1 MHKVLVIDDDA
12 NFGLILKN
20 FLGKNNF
27 DVTFAYNAKDG
38 IEAYRPGVF
47 QVVLTDFRL
56 PDGSGLDI
64 LKQIKEKEYELPVIL
79 MTSYGDI
86 RSAVNAVKLG
96 AFDYLAKP
104 INPDE
109 LLLTIHRALDAEGK
123 ADESPRRKNIKVSKG
138 LNSFEFLKGK
148 SPAAMEMQAHLSLV
162 APTDMSV
169 IIQGESG
176 TGKEYFSRLIHEESK
191 RKDNPFVAIDCGA
204 LSPELAASEFFG
216 HIKGSFTGAIDN
228 KIGQFEYANGG
239 TLFLDEVG
247 NLSYENQVK
256 LLRALQERKIRKIG
270 DNKDIEVDV
279 RIISATNE
287 DLIAAVK
294 RGDFRE
300 DLYHRLNE
308 FKIEVR
314 PLRERGE
321 DIEMFA
327 THFLQLANEELGKA
341 IERFSEEVNHIFL
354 RYSWP
359 GNVREMKNVVKR
371 AVLLSSGNEVIKS
384 TLPPEIIREVENP
397 MQEGI
402 VTETKDL
409 KALAEKNEKDLIQ
422 KTLEEVKFNKSKAA
436 KILNIDRS
444 TLYNKIKLYGL
455 E

>member
-1 MHKVLVIDDDA
+1 MQKVLVIDDDA

-20 FLGKNNF
+20 FLGKNGYE
-27 DVTFAYNAKDG
+27 VTFAYKAKDG
-38 IEAYRPGVF
+38 MDAYKPGTF
-47 QVVLTDFRL
+47 QLVLTDFRL

-64 LKQIKEKEYELPVIL
+64 LKHIKEKEYHLPVIL

-86 RSAVNAVKLG
+86 RSAVNAVKQG

-109 LLLTIHRALDAEGK
+109 LLMTMQRALEQDANEM
-123 ADESPRRKNIKVSKG
+123 ESPAKKTKKNGS
-138 LNSFEFLKGK
+138 SHPFRFLKGQ
-148 SPAAMEMQAHLSLV
+148 SPASMQMQQYISLV

-176 TGKEYFSRLIHEESK
+176 TGKEYLSRLIHEESK
-191 RKDNPFVAIDCGA
+191 RQDKAFVAIDCGA
-204 LSPELAASEFFG
+204 LSAELAASEFFG

-287 DLIAAVK
+287 DLLAAVK
-294 RGDFRE
+294 RGEFRE

-308 FKIEVR
+308 FKIDVK

-327 THFLQLANEELGKA
+327 AHFLQKANEELGKE
-341 IERFSEEVNHIFL
+341 IRDFSREVKDIFL
-354 RYSWP
+354 RYAWP

-371 AVLLSSGNEVIKS
+371 AVLLSTGDEVMKEA
-384 TLPPEIIREVENP
+384 LPPEIIREIESP
-397 MQEGI
+397 GEI
-402 VTETKDL
+402 TLSAETKDL
-409 KALAEKNEKDLIQ
+409 KALAEKNEKELIL
-422 KTLEEVKFNKSKAA
+422 KTLEEVKYNKSKAA